1 MFQLMDRRM
10 SAKKASKAPKIKAA
24 TICGYELTDIRKTL
38 CDMIDRRDGRAA
50 YRWTAELVATPAAVG
65 SLWASY
71 WLAWTVGAG
80 PSLAI
85 LLQQGWADI
94 VEAAKMHTMTEGGTW
109 ISFRNDPEVR
119 GLTTELTTRLLG
131 QIRHSPVVWP
141 SKDIVLFDISTL
153 RDGWAAGAV
162 PTTTDS
168 AALLSVWQRSEDAMD
183 YRFLAGA
190 WMDCLQRGD
199 LRLALSAMLWTFLT
213 PAQQGKDAP
222 LKCAERGP
230 AALPVKC
237 RASPLWFWLEVG
249 GALIKARPTLHRG
262 WFTFHKAVVSA
273 FREHYKRWTAT
284 ERMKMLL
291 AWVQQIRASFQ
302 PQPESIWSA
311 AAVTHTTADIDR
323 PYQEIAAELADPES
337 VIEHIGVA
345 RPTVAD
351 QKADAASKTEA
362 KMAAA
367 DAQIMAALGL
377 TEADM

>member
-1 MFQLMDRRM
+1 
-10 SAKKASKAPKIKAA
+10 
-24 TICGYELTDIRKTL
+24 
-38 CDMIDRRDGRAA
+38 MIDRRDGRAA

-85 LLQQGWADI
+85 LLQQGWVDI
-94 VEAAKMHTMTEGGTW
+94 VDAAKMHTMTEGGW

-131 QIRHSPVVWP
+131 QVRHSPVVWP

-162 PTTTDS
+162 PPTTDS
-168 AALLSVWQRSEDAMD
+168 PALLSVWQRSEDAMD

-190 WMDCLQRGD
+190 WMDSLQRGD
-199 LRLALSAMLWTFLT
+199 LRIALSAMLWTFLT
-213 PAQQGKDAP
+213 PAQQGLIKETP

-230 AALPVKC
+230 ATLPAKC
-237 RASPLWFWLEVG
+237 RGSPLWFWLDVG
-249 GALIKARPTLHRG
+249 GAILKARPTLHRG
-262 WFTFHKAVVSA
+262 WFTFHKAMVSA

-291 AWVQQIRASFQ
+291 AWVQQIRGSFQ

-337 VIEHIGVA
+337 VIQHVDPYLKGA
-345 RPTVAD
+345 GASGLLQSAAD
-351 QKADAASKTEA
+351 QKAEAASKTEA

-377 TEADM
+377 TEYDL

>member
-1 MFQLMDRRM
+1 M
-10 SAKKASKAPKIKAA
+10 STKKAKAA
-24 TICGYELTDIRKTL
+24 TICGYELADIRKTL
-38 CDMIDRRDGRAA
+38 CSMIDRRDGRAA

-85 LLQQGWADI
+85 LLQQGWTDI
-94 VEAAKMHTMTEGGTW
+94 VDAAKMHTMTGGGEGW

-119 GLTTELTTRLLG
+119 GLTTELATRLLG
-131 QIRHSPVVWP
+131 QIRHSPAVWP
-141 SKDIVLFDISTL
+141 SKEIVLFDISTL

-168 AALLSVWQRSEDAMD
+168 DALLSVWQRSEDAMD
-183 YRFLAGA
+183 LRFLAGA

-199 LRLALSAMLWTFLT
+199 LRLALSATVWTLMT
-213 PAQQGKDAP
+213 PAQQGKEAP

-230 AALPVKC
+230 AALPAKC
-237 RASPLWFWLEVG
+237 RESPLWFWLEVG
-249 GALIKARPTLHRG
+249 GAFLKARPGLHRG
-262 WFTFHKAVVSA
+262 WFTFHKAIVSA

-284 ERMKMLL
+284 ERMKVLL
-291 AWVQQIRASFQ
+291 AWIQQLRASFQ
-302 PQPESIWSA
+302 PQPDSIWSA
-311 AAVTHTTADIDR
+311 PAVTHTTADIDR
-323 PYQEIAAELADPES
+323 PYQEIAAELSDPES
-337 VIEHIGVA
+337 VIQHIGA
-345 RPTVAD
+345 ATATATAAD
-351 QKADAASKTEA
+351 EKRAALSKTEA

-377 TEADM
+377 TEDDF